1 LREGILSER
10 RHQTV
15 HEAQEKLLNQ
25 LAESHHFPVPETLIR
40 RQIDF
45 RLEQWLR
52 GLAAQ
57 GMRTEDMKRLDF
69 KRLRATQRDAATKE
83 VKANLLLQK
92 IADAEKLE
100 ATDDE
105 VNQEIHTLAQQTK
118 QTPEAVQQRLNE
130 QGGIDRIR
138 NRIRA
143 DKALQ
148 FLYNQSTT
156 NARNGTA
163 QE

>member
-1 LREGILSER
+1 
-10 RHQTV
+10 
-15 HEAQEKLLNQ
+15 
-25 LAESHHFPVPETLIR
+25 
-40 RQIDF
+40 
-45 RLEQWLR
+45 
-52 GLAAQ
+52 
-57 GMRTEDMKRLDF
+57 MKRMDF
-69 KRLRATQRDAATKE
+69 KKLRATQREAATKE

-92 IADAEKLE
+92 IAEAEQLE

-105 VNQEIHTLAQQTK
+105 VNQEIRSLAAQAK
-118 QTPEAVQQRLNE
+118 QTPEAIQQRLEE
-130 QGGIDRIR
+130 QGAIDRIR

>member
-1 LREGILSER
+1 
-10 RHQTV
+10 
-15 HEAQEKLLNQ
+15 LNQ